1 MRPTHWKS
9 ITVEDACEQVSVGI
23 VIQPSQYY
31 TNEATGI
38 KTFRSANV
46 GNGRIND
53 RDWVYISQEGHKKNK
68 KSELKSG
75 DVLVVRSGA
84 PGTSCVVTKE
94 FAGSNCIDIVFA
106 RPRTNILLPEFLSI
120 YTNSEVGKKHIAAT
134 QGGLALKH
142 FNVGAY
148 KKMLI
153 DIPSIKEQSDI
164 TYLLSTWDEAIEKTE
179 RMIAANCKRYK
190 WLVDQLILASARDNT
205 SWQHQRICDIAERI
219 RRKSGGGNYPILT
232 ISSSSGF
239 VLQEEKYSRFMAGK
253 SLDDYTLL
261 QHGEFAY
268 NKGNSLRYQFGCI
281 FPLETYKHALVP
293 HVYVCFRLKPGVEAD
308 YLQHLFLA
316 DYLKP
321 QLAALVNTG
330 VRNNGLL
337 NISPEAFMRVTVPLP
352 PLEQQRQIANILT
365 TARREIDLLKRQ
377 ADALQR
383 QKRGLMQ
390 KLLTGA
396 WTIKPMREPGNG

>member
-1 MRPTHWKS
+1 MRPNHWNS

-23 VIQPSQYY
+23 VIQPAQYY
-31 TNEATGI
+31 TDEANGV

-53 RDWVYISQEGHKKNK
+53 RDWVYISQEGHNKNK

-84 PGTSCVVTKE
+84 PGTSCVVTEE
-94 FAGSNCIDIVFA
+94 FVGSNCIDIVFA
-106 RPRTNILLPEFLSI
+106 RPRKNILLPEFLSI
-120 YTNSEVGKKHIAAT
+120 YTNSDVGKKHIAAT

-148 KKMLI
+148 KKMTI
-153 DIPSIKEQSDI
+153 DIPDIKEQIAIAD
-164 TYLLSTWDEAIEKTE
+164 LLSTWDEAIDKME
-179 RMIAANCKRYK
+179 RLIAAKEKQYE
-190 WLVDQLILASARDNT
+190 WLVNQHILSPAKNDMR
-205 SWQHQRICDIAERI
+205 WKHRRICDISERI
-219 RRKSGGGNYPILT
+219 QRKSDGGDYPILT
-232 ISSSSGF
+232 ISSASGF

-261 QHGEFAY
+261 RRGEFAY
-268 NKGNSLRYQFGCI
+268 NKGNSLRFQFGCI
-281 FPLETYKHALVP
+281 FPLQSYEQALVP
-293 HVYVCFRLKPGVEAD
+293 HVYVSFRLKTGIDAD
-308 YLQHLFLA
+308 YLQHLFQA

-337 NISPEAFMRVTVPLP
+337 NISPATFMKVTVPLP
-352 PLEQQRQIANILT
+352 PLEQQQQIAAILSI
-365 TARREIDLLKRQ
+365 ARQEISLLKQ
-377 ADALQR
+377 QTDALRR

-390 KLLTGA
+390 KLLTGVWGVNA
-396 WTIKPMREPGNG
+396 TMRNHK